1 MHSSRDSG
9 IAAIASDGVLLLLI
23 ALAFPL
29 AVLIVDTPVALLA
42 RLLFEVVRH

>member
-1 MHSSRDSG
+1 
-9 IAAIASDGVLLLLI
+9 LLLI

-29 AVLIVDTPVALLA
+29 AALIVGTPVALLA